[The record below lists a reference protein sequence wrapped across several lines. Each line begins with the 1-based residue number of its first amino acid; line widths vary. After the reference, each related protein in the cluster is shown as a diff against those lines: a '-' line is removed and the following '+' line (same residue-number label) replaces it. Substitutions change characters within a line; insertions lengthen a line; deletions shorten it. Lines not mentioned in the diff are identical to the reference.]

1 MPGTPTEQGPRNS
14 PETAQ
19 PLGAVVGML
28 KGWVERCGWVWVSAQ
43 IIELRRRANYSM
55 QFLTLRD
62 TSLEISAQATATNA
76 VLDAAGPLTEG
87 TTVLA
92 CLRPR
97 VWNKTAR
104 LSFECSVIRIA
115 GEGRLLA
122 ELEQRKRALQA
133 EGLFDPSRK
142 RPLPFVPSLIGLITG
157 ADSAAER
164 DVLTNTLRRWPAARF
179 EVRHALMQGPRS
191 AAEVAA
197 ALAELDADPRID
209 LIVIARGGG
218 SLEDLLP
225 FSDEGLV
232 RAVAAAAT
240 PVVSAIGHEPD
251 TPILDLVAD
260 LRASTPTDAA
270 KRIVPDA
277 AVEQRYVAELLGRA
291 RTAIDARVR
300 SEYYE
305 LGRLTSRPVLRD
317 PGSALA
323 GHVQQLEMARLRLRT
338 TIDRIVAEESQA
350 VDHALA
356 RVRAMSPKA
365 TLERG
370 YAIIAD
376 SDNAS
381 VTSVDDVEPGEQLMV
396 FLADGRLVVE
406 VDDAIP
412 GPRPVDSAEG
422 AARARGPR

>member
-1 MPGTPTEQGPRNS
+1 
-14 PETAQ
+14 
-19 PLGAVVGML
+19 ML
-28 KGWVERCGWVWVSAQ
+28 KGWVERCGWVWVEAQ
-43 IIELRRRANYSM
+43 VIELRRRANYSM

-62 TSLEISAQATATNA
+62 TAREISAQITATNA

-122 ELEQRKRALQA
+122 ELEQRRRALQA

-142 RPLPFVPSLIGLITG
+142 RPLPLVPGRIGLITG

-179 EVRHALMQGPRS
+179 EVRHALMQGPHS

-197 ALAELDADPRID
+197 ALAGLDADPLID

-225 FSDEGLV
+225 FSDEDLV
-232 RAVAAAAT
+232 RAVAAAGT

-277 AVEQRYVAELLGRA
+277 ADEQQYVAELVGRA
-291 RTAIDARVR
+291 RTAIVSRVK

-317 PGSALA
+317 PGSALE
-323 GHVQQLEMARLRLRT
+323 GHVQRLEMARFRLRS
-338 TIDRIVAEESQA
+338 TIDRIVSDESQA
-350 VDHALA
+350 VNHALA
-356 RVRAMSPKA
+356 RIRAMSPKA

-370 YAIIAD
+370 YAIVAD
-376 SDNAS
+376 SDNSS
-381 VTSVDDVEPGEQLMV
+381 VTSIGDTEPGEQLVV
-396 FLADGRLVVE
+396 FLSDGRLIVE
-406 VDDAIP
+406 VDDAVP
-412 GPRPVDSAEG
+412 GPG
-422 AARARGPR
+422 APTG